1 MGSQCACVYILLLQR
16 IVWYVYKKYVLGAAS
31 WTNPA
36 VKKDSQGILA
46 LYSTHDFWRYPNWP
60 WNPLPSYQYRWA
72 KPASQLVIHALENR
86 KKCEFTQVK
95 HNHQYMVPYLPTHT
109 YIYIMYNVHAVLCFM
124 AQKCSVHSLCDPHWL
139 STRHAYAASV
149 MLVYVSNMSDLEMV
163 TLGSFSWI
171 GPPCLWLNRLRT
183 WRLAEVEKGEVL
195 KFWCQWLF
203 PQ

>member
-1 MGSQCACVYILLLQR
+1 MISEGTRIGLGTHCQVISIDGKNLLHSWWFMLWKTVTHVSLRRSSIIINTWCHIYLHTHIYI
-16 IVWYVYKKYVLGAAS
+16 
-31 WTNPA
+31 
-36 VKKDSQGILA
+36 
-46 LYSTHDFWRYPNWP
+46 
-60 WNPLPSYQYRWA
+60 
-72 KPASQLVIHALENR
+72 
-86 KKCEFTQVK
+86 
-95 HNHQYMVPYLPTHT
+95 
-109 YIYIMYNVHAVLCFM
+109 YIYIMYNVLVHAVLCFM
-124 AQKCSVHSLCDPHWL
+124 VQQCSVHSLCDPHWL

-149 MLVYVSNMSDLEMV
+149 MFVYVSNMSDLEMV